1 MTVRIGVNPLLWT
14 NDDLPSLGADTPLET
29 CLRDSRDA
37 GFAGIE
43 LGNKFPRRA
52 DALGPILDR
61 FDLGL
66 VSGWHS
72 SYLLRKS
79 VADEI
84 EALQDHLDLLKT
96 LGSKVIVFCDTTG
109 CVHGL
114 RNVPLSRKP
123 VLRAGEWKAYGKKLT
138 ELGDSCLDR
147 GMRIAYHHHMGTIVQ
162 SREEI
167 DRLMDNTGESVGLLL
182 DTGHL
187 GYAGG
192 DALSLLKAHGRRIA
206 HVHCKNVRANV
217 LGDARNRDLSFLD
230 AVMNGVFTVPGDT
243 GGCIDFAATL
253 RVLKSVAYDGWLVVE
268 AEQDPLTAP
277 SRRFATMAA
286 EHMYGL
292 CAELAID
299 IQGPGAKSEPH
310 RRPGP

>member
-52 DALGPILDR
+52 DVLGPVLDR
-61 FDLGL
+61 FDLRL

-72 SYLLRKS
+72 SNLLRRS

-84 EALQDHLDLLKT
+84 EALQDHLDLLKA
-96 LGSKVIVFCDTTG
+96 LGSTVMVFCDTTD
-109 CVHGL
+109 CIHGS

-138 ELGDSCLDR
+138 ELGDSCLDQ

-192 DALSLLKAHGRRIA
+192 DALSLLKAYGQRIR

-217 LGDARNRDLSFLD
+217 LRDARNRDLSFLD

-243 GGCIDFAATL
+243 EGCIDFTGTL
-253 RVLKSVAYDGWLVVE
+253 QILKSVAYEGWLVVE

-286 EHMYGL
+286 EYLNSL

-299 IQGPGAKSEPH
+299 IQRPGAQS
-310 RRPGP
+310 